1 MTGPVVGPW
10 PHVGPWV
17 VSPADQELELFLQ
30 SRDPAVVNA
39 ERSINF
45 KGEEKRILDAKT
57 RAVRAE
63 PVGFLFTQNQ
73 IDAARVA
80 AERDL

>member
-1 MTGPVVGPW
+1 MIGPTVCPWPYVGPW
-10 PHVGPWV
+10 EATA
-17 VSPADQELELFLQ
+17 ADRELELFLQ
-30 SRDPAVVNA
+30 SRDPVAVVA
-39 ERSINF
+39 ERSVNF

-57 RAVRAE
+57 RAVRAV

-80 AERDL
+80 AERGL

>member
-10 PHVGPWV
+10 PHAGPWME
-17 VSPADQELELFLQ
+17 SPADQELELFLQ
-30 SRDPAVVNA
+30 SRDPAAVDA
-39 ERSINF
+39 ERFINF

-57 RAVRAE
+57 RAGRAD

-80 AERDL
+80 AERGL